1 MKANLE
7 SSNMAGDEEK
17 MQYVNQLKV
26 QQEESSRQHYEE
38 KKRLEALLKQEQEQ
52 VYALKSSNN
61 CRVSIYSALTNEL
74 KQTKESLDQV
84 TASKRELEAERTDN
98 EQEVEAARQRLERV
112 YSDMLSALQ
121 GMI

>member
-1 MKANLE
+1 
-7 SSNMAGDEEK
+7 MAGDEEK

-61 CRVSIYSALTNEL
+61 CKVSIHSALTNEL